1 MTWWLQ
7 PLRLASYEFYRSD
20 LEISD
25 DLGAFWRYFEQAPE
39 MTIELDHR
47 SILEE
52 EYRSVFTLE
61 HRSTAKRAESQ
72 FGHSRLEAQVFT
84 NLQDYP

>member
-1 MTWWLQ
+1 M
-7 PLRLASYEFYRSD
+7 SD

-25 DLGAFWRYFEQAPE
+25 DFGAFWRYLEQAPE

-52 EYRSVFTLE
+52 EYRSMFTPE
-61 HRSTAKRAESQ
+61 HRSTANRAESP
-72 FGHSRLEAQVFT
+72 FGHSRHEAQVFT